1 MLKKK
6 SLFIL
11 LIFIFSINTTNLKA
25 NTKLKIIE
33 NINNIETLQFSFV
46 QIAFDKKENGIC
58 LLKRPHF
65 LKCIYNDKNKKELI
79 VNRKNL
85 VIYHKKYKK
94 TYYYPVS
101 KSYFVDILDKK
112 KFENLVLNGSISLN
126 NSIIKIKYS
135 AENKGQITFL
145 FDEKSFDLSGWEVTD
160 LNGNY
165 TSFMID
171 NLSKN
176 KILDKKLFNIPEIK

>member
-1 MLKKK
+1 M
-6 SLFIL
+6 
-11 LIFIFSINTTNLKA
+11 
-25 NTKLKIIE
+25 
-33 NINNIETLQFSFV
+33 
-46 QIAFDKKENGIC
+46 
-58 LLKRPHF
+58 
-65 LKCIYNDKNKKELI
+65 
-79 VNRKNL
+79 
-85 VIYHKKYKK
+85 
-94 TYYYPVS
+94 
-101 KSYFVDILDKK
+101 DKK